1 MTPTLTLAVIFAGSI
16 LTSFLA
22 TVLLEK
28 KFIPFLMRIKMG
40 QSILE
45 IGPRWHK
52 NKEGTPTMGG
62 IFFIGGILIS
72 FIAFAVV
79 SVVKTGDMKTLC
91 VLGFML
97 VSGAIGFI
105 DDYVKFVKKR
115 NKGLSAMQKLILQFL
130 SAAGFLWAMRA
141 AGGITGTAIHIP
153 FTGVSLELGAF
164 YWVFAILFIAFTVNS
179 TNLTDGIDGL
189 CGSVT
194 LAVSVFFAAV
204 LWSGALADPASST
217 ARLTLVGGLIGGL
230 VGFLF
235 YNVHPARIFMGDT
248 GSLFIGG
255 AVSGLAFL
263 IDEPLIIA
271 AAGLIYFI
279 ETLSVIIQVTSFKLT
294 KKRVF
299 KMSPIHHHFEL
310 CGWSENKIVVIFTA
324 VTAVMCVLSFWG
336 VGR

>member
-1 MTPTLTLAVIFAGSI
+1 MSETLILALIFAGSV

-28 KFIPFLMRIKMG
+28 KFIPYLMRIKMG
-40 QSILE
+40 QKILE

-62 IFFIGGILIS
+62 IFFIGGITVSLVL
-72 FIAFAVV
+72 FASV
-79 SVVKTGDMKTLC
+79 SVIRTGDLKTLC

-97 VSGAIGFI
+97 VNGAIGFA

-115 NKGLSAMQKLILQFL
+115 NKGLSAKQKLIFQF
-130 SAAGFLWAMRA
+130 AAAALFLVAMRA
-141 AGGITGTAIHIP
+141 CGGISGTALRLP
-153 FTGVSLELGAF
+153 FTDASVELGAF
-164 YWVFAILFIAFTVNS
+164 YWVLAILFIAFTVNS

-194 LAVSVFFAAV
+194 LVIAVFFAAV
-204 LWSGALADPASST
+204 LFKGALADPHFST
-217 ARLTLVGGLIGGL
+217 ARLTLAGGLIGGL
-230 VGFLF
+230 IGFLF

-255 AVSGLAFL
+255 AVTGLAFL
-263 IDEPLIIA
+263 VDEPLIIVL
-271 AAGLIYFI
+271 AGFIYFV
-279 ETLSVIIQVTSFKLT
+279 ESFSVILQVLSFKLT
-294 KKRVF
+294 GKRIF

-310 CGWSENKIVVIFTA
+310 CGWSENRIVAVFTA
-324 VTAVMCVLSFWG
+324 VTAVFCVLSFWG
-336 VGR
+336 VG

>member
-1 MTPTLTLAVIFAGSI
+1 MSGTQILALIFAGSI

-28 KFIPFLMRIKMG
+28 KFIPYLMRIKMG
-40 QSILE
+40 QTILE

-62 IFFIGGILIS
+62 IFFICGIVVSLVL
-72 FIAFAVV
+72 FASV
-79 SVVKTGDMKTLC
+79 SVVRTGDLKTLC

-97 VSGAIGFI
+97 ANGAIGFA

-115 NKGLSAMQKLILQFL
+115 NKGLSAKQKLIFQF
-130 SAAGFLWAMRA
+130 AAAALFLLAMKA
-141 AGGITGTAIHIP
+141 CGGITKTALRLP
-153 FTGVSLELGAF
+153 FTDASVELGAF
-164 YWVFAILFIAFTVNS
+164 YWVCAILFIAFTVNS

-194 LAVSVFFAAV
+194 LVIAVFFAAV
-204 LWSGALADPASST
+204 LWKGALSDPLFST

-230 VGFLF
+230 IGFLF

-255 AVSGLAFL
+255 AVTGLAFL
-263 IDEPLIIA
+263 VDEPLIIA
-271 AAGLIYFI
+271 IAGFIYFA
-279 ETLSVIIQVTSFKLT
+279 ESLSVVLQVLSFKLT
-294 KKRVF
+294 GKRIF

-310 CGWSENKIVVIFTA
+310 CGWSENRIVVVFTA
-324 VTAVMCVLSFWG
+324 ITAVLCALSFWG
-336 VGR
+336 VS

>member
-1 MTPTLTLAVIFAGSI
+1 MSDILILALIFAGSI
-16 LTSFLA
+16 LASFAA

-28 KFIPFLMRIKMG
+28 KFIPYLMRIKMG
-40 QSILE
+40 QKILE

-62 IFFIGGILIS
+62 IFFIGGIIVSLVL
-72 FIAFAVV
+72 FASV
-79 SVVKTGDMKTLC
+79 SIVKTGDLKTLC

-97 VSGAIGFI
+97 ANGAIGFA

-115 NKGLSAMQKLILQFL
+115 NKGLSAPQKLVFQFAAAILFL
-130 SAAGFLWAMRA
+130 AAMRA
-141 AGGITGTAIHIP
+141 CGGITSTALPLP
-153 FTGVSLELGAF
+153 FSDSSVELGIF
-164 YWVFAILFIAFTVNS
+164 YWILAVLFIAFTVNS

-194 LAVSVFFAAV
+194 LVISVFFAVV
-204 LWSGALADPASST
+204 LFKFAIPDPSAST

-255 AVSGLAFL
+255 AVTGLAFL
-263 IDEPLIIA
+263 VDEPLIIA
-271 AAGLIYFI
+271 IAGFIYFV
-279 ETLSVIIQVTSFKLT
+279 ESFSVVLQVLSFKLT
-294 KKRVF
+294 GKRIF

-310 CGWSENKIVVIFTA
+310 CGWSENRIVVVFTA
-324 VTAVMCVLSFWG
+324 VTALLCAASFWG
-336 VGR
+336 VG